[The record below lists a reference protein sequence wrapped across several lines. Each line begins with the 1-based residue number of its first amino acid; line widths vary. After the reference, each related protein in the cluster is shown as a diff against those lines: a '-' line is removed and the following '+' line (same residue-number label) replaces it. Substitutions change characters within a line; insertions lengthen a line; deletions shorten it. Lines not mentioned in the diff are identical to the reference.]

1 MFGFEFGRTYEDG
14 ISDGDV
20 AVINTIN
27 HLNKKR
33 KAEAWQDMESRY
45 IDRQDEDEEN
55 Q

>member
-1 MFGFEFGRTYEDG
+1 MLMIYDYEYDNEN
-14 ISDGDV
+14 IDMDTVRS
-20 AVINTIN
+20 IN

-33 KAEAWQDMESRY
+33 KADAWQDMESGY